1 MQSAMG
7 ADLTTRETVVGNKT
21 RETVVG
27 NKTFDGHTTLRAPQ
41 PAARGEA

>member
-7 ADLTTRETVVGNKT
+7 ADLTT